1 MAFDFDFRKMLST
14 NPAPTDNNSA
24 NPSGSAI
31 NPNTTQSAAIIEERV
46 ARRGRPPGS
55 GAKKTE
61 SGERGLSP
69 EELKALDAVFN
80 PEAWRGLVRLPSD
93 AATMLTGSKVWEL
106 SKPEVDTLASGA
118 ATCARYFVKADP
130 KWIALMLFSSALVTV
145 YGSRFVAYRAEKA
158 ARNAGPKLPEN
169 AA

>member
-1 MAFDFDFRKMLST
+1 MLST
-14 NPAPTDNNSA
+14 GSTATDNNNSPA
-24 NPSGSAI
+24 SGASI
-31 NPNTTQSAAIIEERV
+31 NPDTTQSAAIINERV

-55 GAKKTE
+55 GSKKTE

-80 PEAWRGLVRLPSD
+80 PDAWRGLVRLPSD

-106 SKPEVDTLASGA
+106 SKPEIDTLASGA

-145 YGSRFVAYRAEKA
+145 YGSRFVAYKAEKA
-158 ARNAGPKLPEN
+158 AKNAIQGPGNTETVQ
-169 AA
+169 